1 MKPPR
6 PLRELPPEGAQA
18 ALGRP
23 GVGLQRRTALLALG
37 AFSALSG
44 CGFELR
50 REPELRIRSVGLSG
64 FTANSPLAA
73 ELRRQLG
80 RSSVQVTED
89 PNRAEVIIEAQRDR
103 REKVVVVSTSA
114 GQVREWELRLHLD
127 YLLRRPDG
135 ELLLPRVELTVTREM
150 TFTET
155 QALAKEQEEAALYRS
170 MQSDVI
176 HQLLRR
182 LAALKPL

>member
-1 MKPPR
+1 M
-6 PLRELPPEGAQA
+6 
-18 ALGRP
+18 
-23 GVGLQRRTALLALG
+23 QRRAALLAL
-37 AFSALSG
+37 AALSG

-50 REPELRIRSVGLSG
+50 KEPELHFKSIGLTG
-64 FTANSPLAA
+64 FAPNSPLAL

-80 RSSVQVTED
+80 RSGVQVLD
-89 PNRAEVIIEAQRDR
+89 DIGRAEVIIEAQRDQ

-135 ELLLPRVELTVTREM
+135 ELLLPRVELTLTREM

-170 MQSDVI
+170 MQSDVV

-182 LAALKPL
+182 LAVIRPS

>member
-1 MKPPR
+1 M
-6 PLRELPPEGAQA
+6 
-18 ALGRP
+18 
-23 GVGLQRRTALLALG
+23 QRRALLLLG
-37 AFSALSG
+37 LAALSG

-50 REPELRIRSVGLSG
+50 REPELHFKSVGLTG
-64 FTANSPLAA
+64 FAAGSPLAA

-80 RSSVQVTED
+80 RSSVQLMDD
-89 PNRAEVIIEAQRDR
+89 PNRAEVIIEAQRDT

-135 ELLLPRVELTVTREM
+135 ELLLPRVELSVIREM

-170 MQSDVI
+170 MQSDVV

-182 LAALKPL
+182 LAVIRPS